1 MGLVQIKTCAET
13 VSQTPMLAST
23 LSPAA
28 LYAWVF
34 PMCHSLVS
42 PFNYLNLE
50 IFAVTTHIYFK
61 ITGLIKKKGSLTKQ
75 EKKHLPS
82 TRVLSP
88 DYILES
94 YRELKQHRH
103 LSSIPEIH
111 IKTAECEA
119 SPGPSDD

>member
-1 MGLVQIKTCAET
+1 MGLVQIKTCAEA

-61 ITGLIKKKGSLTKQ
+61 ITGLIKKKRKSNKTG
-75 EKKHLPS
+75 KK
-82 TRVLSP
+82 TSP
-88 DYILES
+88 
-94 YRELKQHRH
+94 
-103 LSSIPEIH
+103 IH
-111 IKTAECEA
+111 
-119 SPGPSDD
+119 